1 MYIHSLS
8 THYITIASLTFICV
22 VLIYYTGYGE
32 EGTGNWCFKDGT
44 ISFQDIFTLYKKYL
58 KEQLLYIFSD
68 CCYSGQWV
76 VDCAKCLDE
85 MGIGAC
91 GHQAIK
97 HGILLKVFT
106 SCQPN
111 QRATLGGYV
120 AQKGIL
126 FYEKDQNICFYSF
139 KKLSDTQTS
148 YGVDFT
154 KIKCF
159 QLEGPTA
166 PCRLPDIPAK
176 CSWKWEDIIALELE
190 KRPTKLLFTV
200 HGEDRGWDAWHI
212 VLVERDLLDDY
223 NNKIIQSGSIDVAD
237 YGYIIKSGWG
247 KDPPVDIMDKIKK
260 YCPDYISY

>member
-1 MYIHSLS
+1 MYN
-8 THYITIASLTFICV
+8 YGLTFIYIV
-22 VLIYYTGYGE
+22 WIYYTGYGE

-97 HGILLKVFT
+97 HGILLKVIA
-106 SCQPN
+106 SCRPN
-111 QRATLGGYV
+111 QRVTLGSYV
-120 AQKGIL
+120 AQKGI
-126 FYEKDQNICFYSF
+126 FFDEKDQSIHFYTS
-139 KKLSDTQTS
+139 KKLSDTQTT

-154 KIKCF
+154 AIKCM

-166 PCRLPDIPAK
+166 PCRIPDIPAK
-176 CSWKWEDIIALELE
+176 CSWKWEDVIALEFE
-190 KRPTKLLFTV
+190 KTPASLLFPV
-200 HGEDRGWDAWHI
+200 HVKDKGRNAWHI
-212 VLVERDLLDDY
+212 VLAERDLLDDF
-223 NNKIIQSGSIDVAD
+223 KKKFDSGIINVAD
-237 YGYIIKSGWG
+237 YGYVIKSGWG
-247 KDPPVDIMDKIKK
+247 EDPPVDIMDKIKK
-260 YCPDYISY
+260 YCPSYISY

>member
-1 MYIHSLS
+1 M
-8 THYITIASLTFICV
+8 
-22 VLIYYTGYGE
+22 IYYTGYGE

-44 ISFQDIFTLYKKYL
+44 ISFRDIFTLYKKYL
-58 KEQLLYIFSD
+58 KEKLLVIYSD

-97 HGILLKVFT
+97 HGILLKMSA

-111 QRATLGGYV
+111 QRATLGSFV
-120 AQKGIL
+120 AQKGI
-126 FYEKDQNICFYSF
+126 FFNEDDKGIHFFVS

-154 KIKCF
+154 KICCL

-166 PCRLPDIPAK
+166 ACRLPDVPAK
-176 CSWKWEDIIALELE
+176 CSWKWEDVIALPSKE
-190 KRPTKLLFTV
+190 RPSALIYLVRGK
-200 HGEDRGWDAWHI
+200 DREIPVWRY
-212 VLVERDLLDDY
+212 VLVERELEEDFH
-223 NNKIIQSGSIDVAD
+223 KQVATGTVD
-237 YGYIIKSGWG
+237 AANFGYVFKSGLG
-247 KDPPVDIMDKIKK
+247 EDPPDDTQKAVKK
-260 YCPDYISY
+260 YCPN